1 MIDNLLAWLL
11 LPLGV
16 VLGWALSRRM
26 PSLDQQQSIDG
37 SPATVGGLLTQ
48 IASDDPDHAIA
59 ALTQAAELD
68 PATAEL
74 HLTLGNL
81 FRKRGEVDRALRI
94 HEALLARGN
103 LKPELMH
110 QARFELGQDYAKA
123 GLMDRAETLF
133 QELVAQGLSVIPS
146 LEQLANIYEQSRD
159 WKHAI
164 ETMQRLESARGESRR
179 DIIAQYTCEMA
190 EEARREGQVPQALK
204 LARKAL
210 DLDKKCVRASLL
222 LGALLEAEQDFPAA
236 VVAYR
241 RAFDQDARFL
251 PEVLTPLQRCVA
263 KTGKDEIFTT
273 FLSDAKQMSSSM
285 LPVVAEARMMQ
296 QEGLDAI
303 NHLSASLEQ
312 RPTRTVLMEFL
323 DLLEKKPE
331 VIAAG
336 LHKPAASLRK
346 AIMRAVETNPR
357 YLCGHCGFSPRQLFW
372 QCPSCKQW
380 GSVMPV
386 DDLLKTTF

>member
-11 LPLGV
+11 LPLGI
-16 VLGWALSRRM
+16 VLGWALARRT
-26 PSLDQQQSIDG
+26 PDPGQHISSAG
-37 SPATVGGLLTQ
+37 AGGLLTQ
-48 IASDDPDHAIA
+48 LSGDDPDQAIA

-94 HEALLARGN
+94 HEALLSRTN

-110 QARFELGQDYAKA
+110 QTRFELAQDYAKA
-123 GLMDRAETLF
+123 GLMDRAESLF
-133 QELVAQGLSVIPS
+133 QELVAQGLSVIAS
-146 LEQLANIYEQSRD
+146 LEQLAALYEQGRD

-164 ETMQRLESARGESRR
+164 ETVQRLEAARGESRR
-179 DIIAQYTCEMA
+179 SIIAQYTCEMS
-190 EEARREGQVPQALK
+190 EEARRDGNLAQALK
-204 LARKAL
+204 LAQKAL
-210 DLDKKCVRASLL
+210 DLDKGCVRASLL
-222 LGALLEAEQDFPAA
+222 QGSLQEAEQNYAGAA
-236 VVAYR
+236 QSYR

-251 PEVLTPLQRCVA
+251 PEVLPSLQRCIE
-263 KTGKDEIFTT
+263 KTGNDEVYAT
-273 FLSDAKQMSSSM
+273 FLSDAKQMSASM
-285 LPVVAEARMMQ
+285 LPVVAEARLMK
-296 QEGLDAI
+296 QEGLDAL

-346 AIMRAVETNPR
+346 AIARAVETNPR
-357 YLCGHCGFSPRQLFW
+357 YLCGHCGFNPRQLFW

-380 GSVMPV
+380 GSVVPV
-386 DDLLKTTF
+386 DDLQKSVG

>member
-26 PSLDQQQSIDG
+26 PNPEQHPVTDPSTS
-37 SPATVGGLLTQ
+37 VGGLLTQ
-48 IASDDPDHAIA
+48 ISSDDPDHAIA

-94 HEALLARGN
+94 HEALLARSQ
-103 LKPELMH
+103 LKPELRH
-110 QARFELGQDYAKA
+110 QVRFELAQDYAKA
-123 GLMDRAETLF
+123 GLMDRAESLF

-146 LEQLANIYEQSRD
+146 LEQLANLYEQGRD

-164 ETMQRLESARGESRR
+164 ETMQRLEAARGESRSS
-179 DIIAQYTCEMA
+179 IIAQYFCEMA
-190 EEARREGQVPQALK
+190 DESRREGQPAQAYK

-222 LGALLEAEQDFPAA
+222 LGALLEADQDFAA
-236 VVAYR
+236 AAQSYR

-251 PEVLTPLQRCVA
+251 PEVLAPLQRCVA
-263 KTGKDEIFTT
+263 KTGKDEMFMT

-285 LPVVAEARMMQ
+285 LPVVAEARMMK
-296 QEGLDAI
+296 QEGLDVL

-336 LHKPAASLRK
+336 LNKPAASLRK
-346 AIMRAVETNPR
+346 AIMRAVESNPR

-372 QCPSCKQW
+372 QCPGCKQW
-380 GSVMPV
+380 GSVVPV
-386 DDLLKTTF
+386 DDLQKTGF

>member
-11 LPLGV
+11 LPLGI
-16 VLGWALSRRM
+16 VLGWALARRM
-26 PSLDQQQSIDG
+26 PNPEQQGAS
-37 SPATVGGLLTQ
+37 STVVGGLLTRL
-48 IASDDPDHAIA
+48 SGDDPDQAIA
-59 ALTQAAELD
+59 ALTQVAELD

-94 HEALLARGN
+94 HEALLSRTN
-103 LKPELMH
+103 LKPELIH
-110 QARFELGQDYAKA
+110 QARFELAQDYAKA
-123 GLMDRAETLF
+123 GLMDRAESLF
-133 QELVAQGLSVIPS
+133 QELVAQGLSVIAS
-146 LEQLANIYEQSRD
+146 LEQLAALYEQARD

-164 ETMQRLESARGESRR
+164 ETVQRLEAARGESRR
-179 DIIAQYTCEMA
+179 PIIAQYTCEMS
-190 EEARREGQVPQALK
+190 EEAKRDGNLV
-204 LARKAL
+204 LARKLVHKAL
-210 DLDKKCVRASLL
+210 DLDKGCVRASLL
-222 LGALLEAEQDFPAA
+222 LGALLEAEQDYAGAA
-236 VVAYR
+236 QSYR

-251 PEVLTPLQRCVA
+251 PEVLPPLQRCIE
-263 KTGKDEIFTT
+263 KTGNEQDYVT
-273 FLSDAKQMSSSM
+273 FLSDAKQMSASM
-285 LPVVAEARMMQ
+285 LPVVAEARLMK
-296 QEGLDAI
+296 QEGLDAL

-346 AIMRAVETNPR
+346 AIARAVEANPR
-357 YLCGHCGFSPRQLFW
+357 YLCGHCGFNPRQLFW

-380 GSVMPV
+380 GSVVPV
-386 DDLLKTTF
+386 DDLQKTVG